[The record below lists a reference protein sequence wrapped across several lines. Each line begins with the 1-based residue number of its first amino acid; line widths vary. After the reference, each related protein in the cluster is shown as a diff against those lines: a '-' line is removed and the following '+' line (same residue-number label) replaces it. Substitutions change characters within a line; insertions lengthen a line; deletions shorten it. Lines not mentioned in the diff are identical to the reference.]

1 MAVIQISQIQVRRG
15 LLQDL
20 GQLGAGEFGWAVD
33 KLRLFIGNGTTA
45 DGAPYVGNTEV
56 LTTNSD
62 ITGYISAYKYK
73 GALGGYIVATGV
85 IPVVR
90 NLQDKLD
97 DVINIKDF
105 GAAGDGFTDD
115 TEAIQRAVDEIY
127 GRLSLTT
134 PVYTRRTINFHP
146 GSYLISQDLR
156 IPPYCVFRN
165 SGKGSVTISQTN
177 ALANCVIKTTTSA
190 GLDAYSSNLIP
201 VNATIGP
208 IEMSG
213 IVFRRI
219 DGAKPIALIDSAKD
233 VSFARCRF
241 EGFVDKP
248 TSVNLGHT
256 VVITSKTVKSKNIN
270 FVECDFYKGSSA
282 VVIDN
287 TLGISNV
294 VFDRCTFS
302 NVYQGIYATNSVS
315 SEEMGNVSPTMGLRV
330 TNSAFDIVSKQGI
343 VTDTHVDGVVSAF
356 NVFLN
361 VGNNYTTTPVSPVIE
376 FAGNLSYSMAD
387 VITRSMENDVAITA
401 VQHTGNNSVS
411 TNAVSA
417 VRLGNAYQTIGRSIL
432 CNDASINYIPLTNK
446 YRQGVINYS
455 IERNDKLRT
464 GTMRYATNI
473 IASTTEFHDSYS
485 ELDSVGVE
493 LSVEVNSDSG
503 TPEPYIICIADNS
516 GQPSTITYDI
526 KSLTN

>member
-33 KLRLFIGNGTTA
+33 QLRLFIGNGSTA
-45 DGAPYVGNTEV
+45 DGAPYIGNTEV

-73 GALGGYIVATGV
+73 GTLGGYQVVTGTTPV
-85 IPVVR
+85 IR

-115 TEAIQRAVDEIY
+115 TDAIQRAIDEIY

-134 PVYTRRTINFHP
+134 PVLTRRTINFHP
-146 GSYLISQDLR
+146 GSYLISQELR

-177 ALANCVIKTTTSA
+177 AVANCVIKTTTSS
-190 GLDAYSSNLIP
+190 GLDAYTSNLIP

-219 DGAKPIALIDSAKD
+219 NGAKPVALIDSAKD
-233 VSFARCRF
+233 VSFTRCRF
-241 EGFVDKP
+241 EGLVDKP
-248 TSVNLGHT
+248 TTVSSGHSI
-256 VVITSKTVKSKNIN
+256 VITSKAVNSKNIN

-282 VVIDN
+282 AVIDG
-287 TLGISNV
+287 TLGINNV
-294 VFDRCTFS
+294 IFDRCTFS
-302 NVYQGIYATNSVS
+302 NVYQGIYATS
-315 SEEMGNVSPTMGLRV
+315 NVTSTMGVRV
-330 TNSAFDIVSKQGI
+330 TNSAFDFVAQQGI
-343 VTDTHVDGVVSAF
+343 ATGENADGVVSAF

-361 VGNNYTTTPVSPVIE
+361 VGNNYTATPVSPVIE
-376 FAGNLSYSMAD
+376 FAGNLSYSIGD
-387 VITRSMENDVAITA
+387 VITRSMENDVTITA

-417 VRLGNAYQTIGRSIL
+417 VRLGNAYQTIGRSVL
-432 CNDASINYIPLTNK
+432 FNDSSINYIPLTNK
-446 YRQGVINYS
+446 YRQGIINYS
-455 IERNDKLRT
+455 IERDEKLRT
-464 GTMRYATNI
+464 GTMKYTTNI
-473 IASTTEFHDSYS
+473 IQGTTEFHDSYS
-485 ELDSVGVE
+485 ELEPVGVE
-493 LSVEVNSDSG
+493 MTVEVNSDSG
-503 TPEPYIICIADNS
+503 VPEPYILCIADNS

>member
-45 DGAPYVGNTEV
+45 EGAPYIGNTEV

-73 GALGGYIVATGV
+73 GTLGGYQVATGV

-97 DVINIKDF
+97 DIINIKDF

-115 TEAIQRAVDEIY
+115 TEAIQRAIDEIY

-156 IPPYCVFRN
+156 IPPFCVFRN

-177 ALANCVIKTTTSA
+177 ALANCVIKTTTSS
-190 GLDAYSSNLIP
+190 GLSAYSGDLIED
-201 VNATIGP
+201 NATIGP

-219 DGAKPIALIDSAKD
+219 DGALPVALIDSAKD
-233 VSFARCRF
+233 VSFNRCRF

-248 TSVNLGHT
+248 TTINSGHS
-256 VVITSKTVKSKNIN
+256 VVITSKAVKSKNIN
-270 FVECDFYKGSSA
+270 FVECEFYKGSSA
-282 VVIDN
+282 VVIDS
-287 TLGISNV
+287 TLGINNV

-302 NVYQGIYATNSVS
+302 NVYQGIYATSNATS
-315 SEEMGNVSPTMGLRV
+315 TMGIRV

-343 VTDTHVDGVVSAF
+343 VTDTNADGVVSAF

-361 VGNNYTTTPVSPVIE
+361 VGNNYATTPVSPVIE
-376 FAGNLSYSMAD
+376 FAGNISYSMAD
-387 VITRSMENDVAITA
+387 VITRSMEKDIAITA
-401 VQHTGNNSVS
+401 VQHTGNNSIS

-417 VRLGNAYQTIGRSIL
+417 VRLGNAYQTIGKSIL
-432 CNDASINYIPLTNK
+432 FNDASINRIPLTNK
-446 YRQGVINYS
+446 YRQGTINYS
-455 IERNDKLRT
+455 IERDEKLRT
-464 GTMRYATNI
+464 GTMKFATNI
-473 IASTTEFHDSYS
+473 ITSTAEFHDSYS

-503 TPEPYIICIADNS
+503 IPEPYIICIADNS
-516 GQPSTITYDI
+516 GMPSTLTYDI